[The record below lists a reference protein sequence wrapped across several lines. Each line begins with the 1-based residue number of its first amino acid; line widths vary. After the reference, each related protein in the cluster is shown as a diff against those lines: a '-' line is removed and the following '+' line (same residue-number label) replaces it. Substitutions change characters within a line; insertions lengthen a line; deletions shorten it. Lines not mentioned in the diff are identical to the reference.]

1 MNWHFSLRLAGFF
14 TFAVSVLLTGKV
26 QGQALEEGLIR
37 DLGQT
42 IKARLILQ
50 NDPQLGSLNLGV
62 KVANRVAILWGP
74 VPSPDLSLRAEQK
87 LRGMFELV
95 DVRNNLSIETDNEAA
110 PLVNSVPDGPR
121 FLPDQVPA
129 SMPSEPRRPVPLV
142 APAKGISLAGIVPS
156 AENRTV
162 HSSPLGKIPPVEVGQ
177 ATLHMP
183 FLGSITLPR

>member
-1 MNWHFSLRLAGFF
+1 MNRHFSPRLAGFF
-14 TFAVSVLLTGKV
+14 AFAVMVFFTGKV
-26 QGQALEEGLIR
+26 QGQALEEALIR

-42 IKARLILQ
+42 IKARQVLQ

-62 KVANRVAILWGP
+62 KVTNRVAVLWGP
-74 VPSPDLSLRAEQK
+74 VPSPDLSLRAEQR

-95 DVRNNLSIETDNEAA
+95 DVRNNLSIEADNEAA
-110 PLVNSVPDGPR
+110 PLVSPMPDGPR

-129 SMPSEPRRPVPLV
+129 SAPLEQRRPVPLV
-142 APAKGISLAGIVPS
+142 APAKGVSLAGIVPS
-156 AENRTV
+156 AETRTA
-162 HSSPLGKIPPVEVGQ
+162 HSSPLGTISSVEVGQ